1 MRIDKLRNNYHVEV
15 HWTAFPLHPETPE
28 QGQTLEELF
37 RGRSFDVKAAMQRIK
52 QAANQVGLPMAERTM
67 TYNSR
72 FAQELAKWAESQ
84 GKGDQYHK
92 AVFEAY
98 YVEDRNIGKEDEL
111 VGLAESVGLSGVEA
125 RSILKGRRFSR
136 AVDNDWARSR
146 ELLITGVPT
155 FVMNNRSIVGAQPY
169 EVLEEFI
176 KAGGA
181 KRRDT
186 GEEGE

>member
-1 MRIDKLRNNYHVEV
+1 M
-15 HWTAFPLHPETPE
+15 
-28 QGQTLEELF
+28 
-37 RGRSFDVKAAMQRIK
+37 KAAVQRME
-52 QAANQVGLPMAERTM
+52 QAANRIGLPMATRTM

-72 FAQELAKWAESQ
+72 LAQELAKWAESQ

-92 AVFEAY
+92 AVFKAY
-98 YVEDRNIGKEDEL
+98 YVEGRNIGKEDEL
-111 VGLAESVGLSGVEA
+111 VGLAESIGLSGVEA
-125 RSILKGRRFSR
+125 RSILKDRKFRR

-155 FVMNNRSIVGAQPY
+155 FVMNNRSVVGAQPY